1 MGIILSVN
9 IEYKEEETMDIIKK
23 FGEMVGSTS
32 LKDAKKARKLLLLGY
47 QLQEKRL
54 LLFPDKKLPYSGQYV
69 ARIVMQ
75 NIIKALSKPED
86 TAMVSIFVP
95 GELLTAA
102 GLTPYSVETM
112 SCFIAGTQFTGCIL
126 DIINK
131 FSVISH
137 DRVNFCKSRDKNK
150 TVLIVPA
157 DFIMRIVSRV
167 ASGRIMH
174 NRHSAKFIQ
183 CRTDP

>member
-69 ARIVMQ
+69 ARTDMHLIT
-75 NIIKALSKPED
+75 IIKHLFD
-86 TAMVSIFVP
+86 R
-95 GELLTAA
+95 LLQKWHHVH
-102 GLTPYSVETM
+102 P
-112 SCFIAGTQFTGCIL
+112 
-126 DIINK
+126 
-131 FSVISH
+131 
-137 DRVNFCKSRDKNK
+137 
-150 TVLIVPA
+150 
-157 DFIMRIVSRV
+157 
-167 ASGRIMH
+167 
-174 NRHSAKFIQ
+174 
-183 CRTDP
+183 

>member
-102 GLTPYSVETM
+102 VRAAIFKKNRGGRFSGDDVFVPP
-112 SCFIAGTQFTGCIL
+112 CI
-126 DIINK
+126 
-131 FSVISH
+131 F
-137 DRVNFCKSRDKNK
+137 
-150 TVLIVPA
+150 
-157 DFIMRIVSRV
+157 
-167 ASGRIMH
+167 GRIFDRAGSGAEMH
-174 NRHSAKFIQ
+174 GLYKS
-183 CRTDP
+183 CL

>member
-1 MGIILSVN
+1 
-9 IEYKEEETMDIIKK
+9 MDIIKK

-95 GELLTAA
+95 
-102 GLTPYSVETM
+102 
-112 SCFIAGTQFTGCIL
+112 
-126 DIINK
+126 
-131 FSVISH
+131 
-137 DRVNFCKSRDKNK
+137 
-150 TVLIVPA
+150 
-157 DFIMRIVSRV
+157 
-167 ASGRIMH
+167 
-174 NRHSAKFIQ
+174 
-183 CRTDP
+183 

>member
-86 TAMVSIFVP
+86 TAMVSIFV
-95 GELLTAA
+95 
-102 GLTPYSVETM
+102 
-112 SCFIAGTQFTGCIL
+112 FNI
-126 DIINK
+126 
-131 FSVISH
+131 H
-137 DRVNFCKSRDKNK
+137 R
-150 TVLIVPA
+150 
-157 DFIMRIVSRV
+157 
-167 ASGRIMH
+167 
-174 NRHSAKFIQ
+174 
-183 CRTDP
+183 